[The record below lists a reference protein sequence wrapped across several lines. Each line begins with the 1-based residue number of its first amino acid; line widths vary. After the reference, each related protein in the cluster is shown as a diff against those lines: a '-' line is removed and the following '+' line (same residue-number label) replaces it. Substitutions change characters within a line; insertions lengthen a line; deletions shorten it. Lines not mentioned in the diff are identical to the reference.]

1 MVEIE
6 AESQPFID
14 KINEDIEQRI
24 DTQDDEERIHTIDDQ
39 LESSVES
46 QKETIVRNSN
56 GGSKVGK
63 RKKNT

>member
-6 AESQPFID
+6 AESQPFVD
-14 KINEDIEQRI
+14 KINEDIEQRV

-46 QKETIVRNSN
+46 
-56 GGSKVGK
+56 
-63 RKKNT
+63 